1 MSKISLKL
9 QKYESLIKNVEFTYI
24 FLTFTNLV
32 SNSMLEDFFWK
43 IIVLSLKT
51 IYSNSVQKMTS
62 QT

>member
-32 SNSMLEDFFWK
+32 SNSMLEDFFGK
-43 IIVLSLKT
+43 LLF
-51 IYSNSVQKMTS
+51 
-62 QT
+62 